1 MPTTGRSRAGRPRDA
16 SVDVRVLRETFGL
29 LAEKGFRGL
38 RIDEVARR
46 AGVPKSTIYRRWPS
60 LVDLAVDAV
69 DAALGPRGCE
79 PGRDPL
85 ADLSALIVRAH
96 SYIAASPLAGVLPQ
110 IALELV
116 ERPDAQAAYRDR
128 VNAPLRNSANDAVER
143 ARAAGQWPGPDPV
156 TSVDMMIGTI
166 AYRLNYLG
174 RASSL
179 EEAFE
184 VAEAVARRSLPR
196 PSAPHS

>member
-1 MPTTGRSRAGRPRDA
+1 MPTTGKPRSGRPRDA
-16 SVDVRVLRETFGL
+16 SVDIRVLQETFGL

-60 LVDLAVDAV
+60 LVDLAVDA
-69 DAALGPRGCE
+69 ALGPRERE
-79 PGRDPL
+79 PGQDPL

-96 SYIAASPLAGVLPQ
+96 SYIAASPLADVLPQ
-110 IALELV
+110 IALELIG
-116 ERPDAQAAYRDR
+116 RPGAQAAYRDR
-128 VNAPLRNSANDAVER
+128 VISPLRNSAIDAVER
-143 ARAAGQWPGPDPV
+143 ARTAGQWPGPDPAM
-156 TSVDMMIGTI
+156 SVDMMIGTI

-174 RASSL
+174 RTSSL
-179 EEAFE
+179 EEAFD

-196 PSAPHS
+196 PSVPHS

>member
-1 MPTTGRSRAGRPRDA
+1 MPASRRSRGGRPRDA
-16 SVDVRVLRETFGL
+16 SLDARILSETCAL
-29 LAEKGFRGL
+29 LAARGFRGL

-60 LVDLAVDAV
+60 LAELAVDAV
-69 DAALGPRGCE
+69 DAALGPRE
-79 PGRDPL
+79 RPPGDDPL
-85 ADLSALIVRAH
+85 ADLSAFVVRAH
-96 SYIAASPLAGVLPQ
+96 ACFAASPLAGVLPQ

-116 ERPDAQAAYRDR
+116 GRPEAQAAYRDR
-128 VNAPLRNSANDAVER
+128 VIAPLRNSAIDAVER

-174 RASSL
+174 CASSL

>member
-1 MPTTGRSRAGRPRDA
+1 VSTTGRPRSGRPRDA

-69 DAALGPRGCE
+69 DAALGPRERE
-79 PGRDPL
+79 PSQDPL
-85 ADLSALIVRAH
+85 ADLSALIVQAH
-96 SYIAASPLAGVLPQ
+96 SYIAASPLADVLPQ
-110 IALELV
+110 IALELIG
-116 ERPDAQAAYRDR
+116 RPEAQAAYRDR
-128 VNAPLRNSANDAVER
+128 VIAPLRNSAIDAVTR
-143 ARAAGQWPGPDPV
+143 ARAVGQWPGPDPAM
-156 TSVDMMIGTI
+156 SVDLMIGAV

-174 RASSL
+174 HASSL

>member
-1 MPTTGRSRAGRPRDA
+1 MPTTGRPRSERPRDA

-69 DAALGPRGCE
+69 DAALGPRE
-79 PGRDPL
+79 PSQDPL
-85 ADLSALIVRAH
+85 ADLSALIVQAH
-96 SYIAASPLAGVLPQ
+96 SYIAASPQADVLPQ
-110 IALELV
+110 IALELIG
-116 ERPDAQAAYRDR
+116 RPEAQAAYRDR
-128 VNAPLRNSANDAVER
+128 IIAPLRNSAIDAVTR
-143 ARAAGQWPGPDPV
+143 ARAAGQWPGPDPAM
-156 TSVDMMIGTI
+156 SVDLMIGAV

-174 RASSL
+174 HASSL